1 MSRKCF
7 LGIFCHQVNS
17 VHIQTFFLA
26 VKYFLIVTLYFKVW
40 ENSKL
45 EKKKTLGG
53 GESNDQ
59 DVYGMGTDGLSNGMC
74 DSSADQ

>member
-1 MSRKCF
+1 M
-7 LGIFCHQVNS
+7 
-17 VHIQTFFLA
+17 
-26 VKYFLIVTLYFKVW
+26 KYFLIVTLYFKVW

-45 EKKKTLGG
+45 EKKKNFGG

-74 DSSADQ
+74 DTSADQ